1 MNFPKIF
8 SPVRFDTDRK
18 ENFCQLKSWQEYKF
32 KRIFRMKY
40 YKLIARTMTVLAFIF
55 SAHLWEFSKIVA
67 IAYFMLLMIANFLL
81 YFRKDK

>member
-1 MNFPKIF
+1 VNFPKIF

-40 YKLIARTMTVLAFIF
+40 NKLIALTMTVFAFIF
-55 SAHLWEFSKIVA
+55 SVHLWEFSKIVA